1 MFSPS
6 QISNVNLGM
15 TAWEWTPSTVLPSVF
30 ISNLG
35 GKARLPRW
43 VLLSIWTTVWQEYMC
58 WLLER
63 ARQFSQLCASNT
75 TQLPM
80 GAATGMARS
89 GPLIWL
95 CSDLG
100 SRLRE
105 TQIPTGTR
113 AMDCQILAATK
124 RNLKQLDAKRY
135 HLLRHL
141 WNKLLWVQLY
151 YEGHLEFIG
160 VTDEQ
165 EALGPLIS

>member
-1 MFSPS
+1 
-6 QISNVNLGM
+6 M

-80 GAATGMARS
+80 GAVTGMARS

-105 TQIPTGTR
+105 TQIPTGTW

-160 VTDEQ
+160 VTDKQ